1 MNESKAY
8 LANTATISSFDIEK
22 TLEELKHYLPSQN
35 PLKDFIHHNT
45 LHAFQHYNFHTA
57 LEKASKIFGFKTYLN
72 LNEYRKFYFE
82 NKINEKVFESILKE
96 KKGDKDYKIWK
107 NKLLYE
113 NYDENIDCR
122 IGKLRN
128 SWKEKLKFN
137 IDKAVHPA
145 LFRIVGSFLDQ
156 GISIWKF
163 PLSDKSFLNALRDIE
178 KNSLSKIFTSKR
190 VENLFYNTHTKIEDA
205 LKIIVSDESLFE
217 HYLFDQQFAHPGWSG
232 IIAVIEGN
240 QNSLLDKRKISL
252 SEFILFELLLE
263 IDALDKK
270 FGEGKWKPL
279 ANYINSNSIEKLF
292 SKINHSE
299 LFEVYSLWQEIFEW
313 NYYDQVL
320 LGLQLNKSSDIQN
333 KKEVQAILCIDD
345 RECSFRRYIEEEI
358 PFSETYGTAGFFN
371 VEFYFQPEH
380 GKFFTKVCP
389 APVNPKYLIKEYEA
403 KKRHNAEWHLNK
415 NGQGIL
421 GGWLISQ
428 TLGFWSALKLTSN
441 IFKPSESP
449 LNVSS
454 FQHMD
459 KNGKLKIEAS
469 DKPQTSHGLQLGF
482 TVSEM
487 ADRMEGLLKS
497 IGLTTNFAPLIYII
511 GHGASSLNNTH
522 YAGYDC
528 GACSGRA
535 GSVNARVAAFFGNH
549 KSVRQE
555 LKNRGISI
563 PDDTHFVAA
572 LHDTTKDEIEF
583 YDEKDIPSLLK
594 EKHEENV
601 LKFNSALDK
610 NAKERSR
617 RFILIDSNKS
627 AKEVHE
633 KVKLR
638 ALSLFEPRP
647 EWNHA
652 TNALCI
658 VGRREISKHLFLDR
672 RSFLNSYDYSKDLEG
687 KYLLNILKAVAPVCG
702 GINLEYYF
710 SKVDNNRLGAGTK
723 LPHNVMGL
731 IGVANGMDGDLRP
744 GLPAQMINIHDPLR
758 LLVIIE
764 HYPEVI
770 IKTLN
775 EHPPTFEWFKNN
787 WIHLC
792 AIQPDSKELFV
803 YKNETFIK
811 YQPINSTLPIAVNLE
826 KIFETSTGD
835 LPVYLLKH

>member
-1 MNESKAY
+1 MIKAK
-8 LANTATISSFDIEK
+8 AQTVSNATILPFDIDK
-22 TLEELKHYLPSQN
+22 TLEKLKHYLPSQN

-45 LHAFQHYNFHTA
+45 LHAFQHYNFNIG
-57 LEKASKIFGFKTYLN
+57 LEKASKIFGYRTYMN
-72 LNEYRKFYFE
+72 LSEYRKLYAN
-82 NKINEKVFESILKE
+82 NKINKKVFETIIKE
-96 KKGDKDYKIWK
+96 KKGNKDYEIWK
-107 NKLLYE
+107 NKLL
-113 NYDENIDCR
+113 NKDYDEEIDCR
-122 IGKLRN
+122 IGRLRKN
-128 SWKEKLKFN
+128 WKEKLKIN
-137 IDKAVHPA
+137 VDKATHPV

-163 PLSDKSFLNALRDIE
+163 PVHDKSFLNALRELE
-178 KNSLSKIFTSKR
+178 KNSLTKIFSSKR
-190 VENLFYNTHTKIEDA
+190 AQNMFFNTHTTIDKA
-205 LKIIVSDESLFE
+205 LKIIVGDETLFE
-217 HYLFDQQFAHPGWSG
+217 QYLFDQQFAHPGWSG
-232 IIAVIEGN
+232 MIAVIESN
-240 QNSLLDKRKISL
+240 ANVLLDKRKINL
-252 SEFILFELLLE
+252 AEFILFELLLE
-263 IDALDKK
+263 IDALDKH
-270 FGEGKWKPL
+270 FGEGEWKPL
-279 ANYINSNSIEKLF
+279 ANYVNPNSLEGLF
-292 SKINHSE
+292 NKIPHSE
-299 LFEVYSLWQEIFEW
+299 LFEVYSLWQEIYEW
-313 NYYDQVL
+313 SYYDQVL
-320 LGLQLNKSSDIQN
+320 LGLQLGKTSNIQT

-358 PFSETYGTAGFFN
+358 PFCETYGTTGFFN

-389 APVNPKYLIKEYEA
+389 APVNPKYLIKEYES
-403 KKRHNAEWHLNK
+403 KKRHDEEWHLNK
-415 NGQGIL
+415 NRKGIT

-428 TLGFWSALKLTSN
+428 TLGFWSALKLASN
-441 IFKPSESP
+441 IFKPSEST

-469 DKPQTSHGLQLGF
+469 DKIQTSHGLQLGF
-482 TVSEM
+482 TIPEM

-497 IGLTTNFAPLIYII
+497 IDLTDSFAPLVYII
-511 GHGASSLNNTH
+511 GHGASSVNNTH

-535 GSVNARVAAFFGNH
+535 GSVNARVAAYFANH
-549 KSVRQE
+549 KSVRHE
-555 LKNRGISI
+555 LKDRGITI
-563 PDDTHFVAA
+563 PDNTHFVAA

-583 YDEKDIPSLLK
+583 YDEKDIPLQLK

-617 RFILIDSNKS
+617 RFILMDSNKS
-627 AKEVHE
+627 PKEVHE

-658 VGRREISKHLFLDR
+658 VGKREISKHLFLDR

-710 SKVDNNRLGAGTK
+710 SKIDNNRLGAGTK

-744 GLPAQMINIHDPLR
+744 GLPAQMLNIHEPIR
-758 LLVIIE
+758 LMVIIE

-770 IKTLN
+770 LKTLN
-775 EHPPTFEWFKNN
+775 EHPPTLEWFKNN

-792 AIQPDSKELFV
+792 AIHPDNKELFV
-803 YKNETFIK
+803 YKTETFIK
-811 YQPINSTLPIAVNLE
+811 YQPINSTLPVAENLE
-826 KIFETSTGD
+826 SIFESNSGD
-835 LPVYLLKH
+835 LPVYLLKQ